1 MNIVDKEPWPMSA
14 ERGTHYWG
22 PLTAHLSESITVF
35 NFEPIKRCTGGEVR
49 GELYLAAVLNPATK
63 QVRLTGTAKYFEGAS
78 CSTND
83 LQQERTIEW
92 PGIDAATGEKQF
104 VAPVMNDKSG
114 SVAITA
120 NAVLID
126 TSCVR

>member
-1 MNIVDKEPWPMSA
+1 MKITDQEPWPFPA

-22 PLTAHLSESITVF
+22 PLTAHLSESVPVI
-35 NFEPIKRCTGGEVR
+35 NFEPIKKCTGGEVR
-49 GELYLAAVLNPATK
+49 GELYLSAILNPTTK
-63 QVRLTGTAKYFEGAS
+63 QVRLTGMAKYFEGTS

-83 LQQERTIEW
+83 LQQERSIEW
-92 PGIDAATGEKQF
+92 TGINAGSGEKQF
-104 VAPVMNDKSG
+104 VAPVMSDKSG